1 MVKLVGSVCIFAAG
15 LWVRHVRVSA
25 RRRELDTLSS
35 LMSALGQMETE
46 IRMARTP
53 LPALLRRLG
62 QSGQGP
68 VGAFFRLAAEE
79 LQNGNMASWDMAA
92 AELPLAETDR
102 AVLGELG
109 KGLRGDEE
117 SACRAIA
124 LSIKRLEDSRAAAD
138 GRLRPE
144 NERTTALCFSGAALL
159 VILLI

>member
-124 LSIKRLEDSRAAAD
+124 LSIKRLEDSRRRLMGGC
-138 GRLRPE
+138 GRRT
-144 NERTTALCFSGAALL
+144 NEPRRCAFPGRRLL